1 MAEGSVN
8 SVNRGPGE
16 GSAARAEVSHIRV
29 HFIGLFAILLAVGCA
44 SAPKGPALVAPSE
57 LLIRLASHTATESAK
72 IPKRVYIFPPLRCD
86 AEGRPEQS
94 YTQGIS
100 EDGSI
105 DWLPPDEK
113 SREWLELLGSHFK
126 SRGYEV
132 VPYSEVLQ
140 SVEAYSV
147 LVVSAYYSRPYPIGG
162 DGGGAYSL
170 FTRLAGDTY
179 PLDLDPS
186 LKRTAFN
193 QIATGFFLDRS
204 SADGVPPLAYRTAI
218 SAIGFS
224 GLRKVSLPL
233 RSPADGPR

>member
-1 MAEGSVN
+1 MNGE
-8 SVNRGPGE
+8 PGK
-16 GSAARAEVSHIRV
+16 GSAGRAEVFLIRI
-29 HFIGLFAILLAVGCA
+29 HLIGLFAILVAVGCA
-44 SAPKGPALVAPSE
+44 SAPNGPSPVAPSQ
-57 LLIRLASHTATESAK
+57 LLLRLASNTATESAK

-94 YTQGIS
+94 YTQGVR

-113 SREWLELLGSHFK
+113 SREWLALLGSLFA
-126 SRGYEV
+126 SRGYEI
-132 VPYSEVLQ
+132 VPYSAVLQ
-140 SVEAYSV
+140 SAEAHSV
-147 LVVSAYYSRPYPIGG
+147 LVVSAYYSRPYRIGG
-162 DGGGAYSL
+162 DDGAAYSL

-179 PLDLDPS
+179 PLDLDSS
-186 LKRTAFN
+186 LKRTVFN

-224 GLRKVSLPL
+224 GLRKVRLPL
-233 RSPADGPR
+233 RLPTDGPR